1 MDCIHK
7 IQGQHGCSLEFVIL
21 FTGQDSLTEL
31 RTITWTAGALSDPW
45 LQSNARRAPTYI
57 QCPSIRPP
65 SCRATPMVCLHKLPG
80 DAHGYREKMLWT
92 SSGLLLLA
100 VVWICMI
107 YLKLKLNKSQ
117 FIGQETQENKKK
129 NIKTKTYRIY
139 QDHIKKKGSKNYEY
153 TFKLLRTFS
162 GKIMM
167 NKIITF

>member
-45 LQSNARRAPTYI
+45 LRSNARRAPTYI

-129 NIKTKTYRIY
+129 TLKQRHIEYIRITSR
-139 QDHIKKKGSKNYEY
+139 KKGVKTMNTHLNY
-153 TFKLLRTFS
+153 S
-162 GKIMM
+162 GLSVGK
-167 NKIITF
+167 